1 MSEVTLREQQDNEE
15 DGLSF
20 IGQPFPK
27 HELAFSADISF
38 LKHFRVAGLLEH
50 KGGHHLHNWGGRQRC
65 AEATGSYCEARQVP
79 GAATLEEQARIIAR
93 RNPAVASQ
101 AGWVEKADFWKL
113 REVSL
118 TFNAPQDLVERSR
131 VARSLS
137 ISVAGRD
144 LHTWTDYTGIDPESN
159 IPTSVSAN
167 DDPGRFF
174 TADLFT
180 VPLPRT
186 LIVRFDVGI

>member
-1 MSEVTLREQQDNEE
+1 MLV
-15 DGLSF
+15 
-20 IGQPFPK
+20 
-27 HELAFSADISF
+27 LASGSIDF
-38 LKHFRVAGLLEH
+38 LKWFSFAGVLEH
-50 KGGHHLHNWGGRQRC
+50 KGGHYIHNWGGRQRC
-65 AEATGSYCEARQVP
+65 AEATGSFCEARQVP
-79 GAATLEEQARIIAR
+79 GSASLAEQARIIAR

-118 TFNAPQDLVERSR
+118 TFRAPQHLVDRTR
-131 VARSLS
+131 VARALS

-144 LHTWTDYTGIDPESN
+144 LKTWTDYTGIDPESN

-186 LIVRFDVGI
+186 FIVRVDLGL